1 MNDPY
6 VSYSFID
13 IYFQLKT
20 GVDSVLFKPDLD
32 LNAYGIHDGDDIG
45 CEYILGLKP
54 YTGVSIQC
62 VLIEG
67 PATPTTTDYAKV
79 RISNYASVFAGISGK
94 NVVFNIPLTNPASFL
109 F

>member
-13 IYFQLKT
+13 IKFQLKT
-20 GVDSVLFKPDLD
+20 GGGSLLFKPDLN
-32 LNAYGIHDGDDIG
+32 LNAYGINDGDDIG

-67 PATPTTTDYAKV
+67 PAVPTATDYAKV

-94 NVVFNIPLTNPASFL
+94 NVVFNIPLTNPACYYF
-109 F
+109 